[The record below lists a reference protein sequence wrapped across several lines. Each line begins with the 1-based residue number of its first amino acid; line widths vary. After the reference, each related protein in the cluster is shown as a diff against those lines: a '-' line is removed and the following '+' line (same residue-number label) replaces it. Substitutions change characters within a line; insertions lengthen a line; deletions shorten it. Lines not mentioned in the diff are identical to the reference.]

1 MSLLDGGVGSISG
14 LFEKNSF
21 RSFCFL
27 TCKSRATV
35 SDCLVSFVFSSSVPT
50 LEAYIVIK
58 KFHFF
63 QSWLPY
69 VTLMLRL

>member
-1 MSLLDGGVGSISG
+1 MFLLDGGVRNISG
-14 LFEKNSF
+14 LLEQHYF
-21 RSFCFL
+21 RLFCFL
-27 TCKSRATV
+27 TCKNKATV
-35 SDCLVSFVFSSSVPT
+35 SDSLVSFVFSSSVPT

-58 KFHFF
+58 KVRFL